1 MVRCNSWWLLQTA
14 DYDLPNECLPVWCFR
29 AVGALGVAICKRKE
43 RYYLLTPKLRPLR
56 RNTRWRGDSRIWLRL
71 CAAEIRTFLQYMLP
85 LDFATRAGVAAG
97 ADIRPFGRACV

>member
-1 MVRCNSWWLLQTA
+1 MLARLVL
-14 DYDLPNECLPVWCFR
+14 CFR
-29 AVGALGVAICKRKE
+29 AVGALGVAICKRKK

-56 RNTRWRGDSRIWLRL
+56 RGTRWRGDSRIWLRL

-97 ADIRPFGRACV
+97 AGIRPFGRACV